1 MTEKSAGPKPDTTTK
16 EKKPATTT
24 TPTTPTTDTDTDK
37 KSDATPDKKIEKK
50 STPETAT
57 HEGQKRVTD
66 DYRAGWARIWKK
78 KGYTKER

>member
-1 MTEKSAGPKPDTTTK
+1 MTETSVGPKSDTTTK

-24 TPTTPTTDTDTDK
+24 PTTTPTTTKDK

-78 KGYTKER
+78 KG

>member
-1 MTEKSAGPKPDTTTK
+1 MTEKSAGPKSDTTTK

-24 TPTTPTTDTDTDK
+24 PTTTTTTTPITTPDK
-37 KSDATPDKKIEKK
+37 KSDAKPDKKTEKK
-50 STPETAT
+50 SKPETAT

-78 KGYTKER
+78 KG